1 MLVLSSHPASHRP
14 KSLGQVHKF
23 SHAGCTAGDT
33 GTLAPGASV
42 PLSPG
47 ERLLVPCSALLCCS
61 ALAALSSSACTS
73 TTCAVCRATLVQSSG
88 VEEAQLGKSV
98 LAASLVQAATR
109 LSTDIGH
116 DIDLWPLTFLFGMH
130 SNNRSLLNANHSQ
143 GIIGRKTPLKL
154 LAGVFSFVASL
165 WLGPPDLCARPTEVN
180 PSKPVLPL
188 FLLLFHSAHVLCTYC
203 FVCLGLAQV

>member
-14 KSLGQVHKF
+14 KSLGQVHN
-23 SHAGCTAGDT
+23 SHAGCHRGDT

-47 ERLLVPCSALLCCS
+47 ERLLVPCSAPLCCS

-73 TTCAVCRATLVQSSG
+73 STCAVYRATPLQSSG
-88 VEEAQLGKSV
+88 VEGAQLGKSV

-116 DIDLWPLTFLFGMH
+116 DIDLWPLTFLFWMH
-130 SNNRSLLNANHSQ
+130 SNNRALLNASHSR
-143 GIIGRKTPLKL
+143 GIIGEKNTAEIVGWGFL
-154 LAGVFSFVASL
+154 LRCFSVA
-165 WLGPPDLCARPTEVN
+165 WPPDLCARPTEVN

-188 FLLLFHSAHVLCTYC
+188 FLLLFHSAHMLCTYC

>member
-1 MLVLSSHPASHRP
+1 MGETGDQGWWDQETASTLGTRRRRWGTMLVLSSHPASHRP

-23 SHAGCTAGDT
+23 SHAGSHRGDT

-73 TTCAVCRATLVQSSG
+73 TTCAEYRATPLQSSG

-116 DIDLWPLTFLFGMH
+116 DIDLWPLTFLFGCI
-130 SNNRSLLNANHSQ
+130 Q
-143 GIIGRKTPLKL
+143 T
-154 LAGVFSFVASL
+154 
-165 WLGPPDLCARPTEVN
+165 TE
-180 PSKPVLPL
+180 P
-188 FLLLFHSAHVLCTYC
+188 
-203 FVCLGLAQV
+203 